1 MSQMIPNSN
10 ETDAMTDDE
19 LMEEFTA
26 MIRRDAATITDP
38 DELAAMHAVV
48 AYVMGDDNHV
58 ADQADDQADED

>member
-1 MSQMIPNSN
+1 MSQMNHNSN

-38 DELAAMHAVV
+38 DELAAMSAVV
-48 AYVMGDDNHV
+48 NWVMSGK
-58 ADQADDQADED
+58 